1 MAAIVIS
8 KNCILYFS
16 NQIHRHCRYRTLA
29 YVYTKPQL
37 LSKHVRSTFSM
48 QRSCTTQET
57 EKVIDSKRSGSGV
70 LARAITRI
78 KVFSPAP
85 KSQPARGCFHP
96 GVSGLSR
103 ETIQLTDKG
112 PVTGQEMIKAMLLY
126 IWPKDDDAIRNRVS
140 LAVGLLVGA
149 KIMNVTV
156 PFIFK
161 YAVDY
166 LNVGNTL
173 NMDSAPAT
181 VFTVTTSLLLGYGL
195 ARAGAA
201 GFNELRNAVFAKV
214 AQRSIRKIA
223 KNVFV
228 HLHNLDL
235 GFHLSR
241 QTGALS
247 KTIDRGSRGINFVLL
262 AMVFNIVPTVFEL
275 ALVSSILGIKCGG
288 AFAGISLGCVG
299 VYTLFTLI
307 TTQWRTKF
315 RVYMNQAENEAGN
328 KAIDSLINYET
339 VKYFNNEKFE
349 AERYDRVLHKYENA
363 SLKTSTSLAF
373 LNFGQN
379 AIFSAALSGI
389 MVLAANQI
397 VQGNKL
403 SLPLLL
409 VLLTNIRCAGNMT
422 VGDLVMVNGLLFQLS
437 IPLGF
442 LGSVY
447 REVRQA
453 LIDMQTMF
461 TLMTME
467 TAIKSKEF
475 APYLHVDSKSS
486 TIKFENISFDY
497 GPGKEILKNFTATI
511 PAGKKI
517 AIVGGSGSGKSTLVR
532 LLYRSYEPKHGRIL
546 IGNHDIKDVDLE
558 SLRKAIAIVPQD
570 SVLFHDTI
578 KHNLHYG
585 DLRASEKEVIEA
597 SRMAELHDAIMKW
610 PNGYETQVGERGLK
624 LSGGE
629 KQRVAIARAILKNTP
644 ILIFDEATSSLDSI
658 TEFNILQA
666 LRRATEGKTSICIAH
681 RLSTVMDADE
691 ILVLENGQV
700 SESGTHQTLIQNPN
714 SLYNKLWIAQN
725 HNKNIK

>member
-1 MAAIVIS
+1 
-8 KNCILYFS
+8 
-16 NQIHRHCRYRTLA
+16 
-29 YVYTKPQL
+29 
-37 LSKHVRSTFSM
+37 M

-57 EKVIDSKRSGSGV
+57 EKAIDGKRSSSGV

-78 KVFSPAP
+78 KAFSPAP
-85 KSQPARGCFHP
+85 KSQPVRGCFHP
-96 GVSGLSR
+96 GASGLSR
-103 ETIQLTDKG
+103 ENIQLTDKG
-112 PVTGQEMIKAMLLY
+112 PITGQEMIKAMLLY
-126 IWPKDDDAIRNRVS
+126 IWPKDDAAIRNRVS
-140 LAVGLLVGA
+140 LAVSLLVGA
-149 KIMNVTV
+149 KIMNVAV

-161 YAVDY
+161 YSVDY
-166 LNVGNTL
+166 LNVGSTL

-181 VFTVTTSLLLGYGL
+181 VLTVATSLLLGYGI
-195 ARAGAA
+195 ARVGAA

-247 KTIDRGSRGINFVLL
+247 KTIDRGSRGINFVLS
-262 AMVFNIVPTVFEL
+262 AMVFNVVPTVFEL
-275 ALVSSILGIKCGG
+275 ALVSSILGLKCGG
-288 AFAGISLGCVG
+288 SFAGISLGCVG
-299 VYTLFTLI
+299 IYTLFTLI

-349 AERYDRVLHKYENA
+349 SERYDSVLQKYENA

-389 MVLAANQI
+389 MVLAAHQI
-397 VQGNKL
+397 VQ
-403 SLPLLL
+403 
-409 VLLTNIRCAGNMT
+409 GNMT

-467 TAIKSKEF
+467 TAIKSKDF
-475 APYLHVDSKSS
+475 APYLHVDSRSS
-486 TIKFENISFDY
+486 SIKFENVSFDY
-497 GPGKEILKNFTATI
+497 GPGKEILNDFSATI

-532 LLYRSYEPKHGRIL
+532 LLYRFYEPKQGRIL

-585 DLRASEKEVIEA
+585 DLKASEKEVIEA

-610 PNGYETQVGERGLK
+610 PKGYETQVGERGLK

-658 TEFNILQA
+658 TEYNILQA

-691 ILVLENGQV
+691 ILVLQNGKV

-714 SLYNKLWIAQN
+714 SLYSKLWIAQN
-725 HNKNIK
+725 HNKN